1 MSFIITDSNKEY
13 RHGSS
18 RGGDKTHTA
27 YFSKIGGIVG
37 QVGQIRKYTLITA

>member
-1 MSFIITDSNKEY
+1 MSIIIIDSNKEY

-37 QVGQIRKYTLITA
+37 QVGQIRKYILITA